1 PPLGRASPATDRG
14 PRRDRVRA
22 SRNRAAR
29 RRGAAGRGAAMS
41 HGLPARLVTYL
52 AERDAQRAAEV
63 DALFTKLTAR
73 ERGLFHDAAVMGY
86 IQGLM
91 RDRTDGVPKDSRV
104 MTVVA
109 EECLALPDLYP

>member
-1 PPLGRASPATDRG
+1 
-14 PRRDRVRA
+14 
-22 SRNRAAR
+22 
-29 RRGAAGRGAAMS
+29 MS
-41 HGLPARLVTYL
+41 HGLPAHLVTYL

-109 EECLALPDLYP
+109 EECLALPDLYPTVTAIAQDRALCRTDPADAARQDGATS